1 MLQEAALQTLIYFIL
16 VPMVYIA
23 FAVFIIGTAIRLIK
37 IFRQPR
43 HPSTLQ
49 IFPEKKPTWLWA
61 LHDTFLF
68 PSVRRHK
75 PVLWVF
81 LIFFHVELLFLIIG
95 HLELLA
101 EFKILQII
109 PHDVFLGQGYV
120 GLILSLALLYF
131 LFRRF
136 ASPVRELSVPEDYY
150 LLILLFLIVL
160 FGSEMD
166 WARRWYGY
174 EEMTVDDYR
183 TYLLSLL
190 YLKPELPE
198 AVTDY
203 GHSFMLVLHIFFANL
218 FLLFFPFSQSMHS
231 FLSLPMNKLRRG

>member
-1 MLQEAALQTLIYFIL
+1 METLIYFIL

-23 FAVFIIGTAIRLIK
+23 FAVFFIGTAIRLIK
-37 IFRQPR
+37 ILREPK
-43 HPSTLQ
+43 HPTTLQ
-49 IFPEKKPTWLWA
+49 IFPEKKPAWLWA
-61 LHDTFLF
+61 LYDTFLF

-81 LIFFHVELLFLIIG
+81 LIFFHIGLLLLIVG
-95 HLELLA
+95 HLELFA
-101 EFKILQII
+101 EFTSFQII
-109 PHDVFLGQGYV
+109 PHEVFLGQGYV
-120 GLILSLALLYF
+120 GLILSIALLFF

-136 ASPVRELSVPEDYY
+136 LSPVRELSVPEDYY
-150 LLILLFLIVL
+150 LLILLFLVVL

-174 EEMTVDDYR
+174 EEMIVDDYR
-183 TYLLSLL
+183 EYLMSLL
-190 YLKPELPE
+190 YLRPELPYG
-198 AVTDY
+198 VTDS
-203 GHSFMLVLHIFFANL
+203 GHSFMLVLHVFFANL

>member
-81 LIFFHVELLFLIIG
+81 LMFFHVALALLIIG
-95 HLELLA
+95 HLELFA
-101 EFKILQII
+101 EFKIFQII
-109 PHDVFLGQGYV
+109 PHEIFLGQGYL
-120 GLILSLALLYF
+120 GLLLAIALLYF

-136 ASPVRELSVPEDYY
+136 ASPVRDLSVPEDYY
-150 LLILLFLIVL
+150 LLILLFLIVI

-190 YLKPELPE
+190 YLEPELPE
-198 AVTDY
+198 AVTY
-203 GHSFMLVLHIFFANL
+203 SGHSFMLVLHVFFANL